1 MGSWLRKREF
11 RPGQRNRF
19 CLLRQKKDRFTWKL
33 VCVAE
38 RKSAAWRICT
48 PGNCRPRNRRRA
60 ARIWDNVPNIQK
72 PPVCTLLRFSGAKFL
87 RHLNVQ
93 LVFPLCGDEIDF
105 AMFQLSRGY
114 GISPSEQFQINRIFQ
129 HGENAVGR
137 ITQHAVTQSGIG
149 KVEFFLRF

>member
-1 MGSWLRKREF
+1 MENLHS
-11 RPGQRNRF
+11 
-19 CLLRQKKDRFTWKL
+19 L
-33 VCVAE
+33 V
-38 RKSAAWRICT
+38 I
-48 PGNCRPRNRRRA
+48 A
-60 ARIWDNVPNIQK
+60 ARVIVGAQHVFGIIVPNIQK

-105 AMFQLSRGY
+105 AMLQLSRGY
-114 GISPSEQFQINRIFQ
+114 GISPPEQFQINRIFQ